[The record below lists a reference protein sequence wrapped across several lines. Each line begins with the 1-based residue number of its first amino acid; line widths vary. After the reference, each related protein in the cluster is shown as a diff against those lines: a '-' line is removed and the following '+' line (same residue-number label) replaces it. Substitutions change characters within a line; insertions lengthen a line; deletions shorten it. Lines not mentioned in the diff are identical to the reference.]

1 MATMELV
8 KLYEKIPPRLNSYI
22 LMGDCGWKIV
32 SLKLAQTKSP
42 PWIKNDAIAMN
53 ENIRSEPFLV
63 LIVIL
68 WFKHISALN
77 FSKDFP

>member
-1 MATMELV
+1 
-8 KLYEKIPPRLNSYI
+8 
-22 LMGDCGWKIV
+22 MGDCGWKIV

-63 LIVIL
+63 LIVIV